1 MFSYFCIANID
12 ILLKSGK
19 VSSRY
24 LPLLTIIKH
33 LAMGIKERFKEF
45 IAYKRLTQRRFQA
58 SIGVSSSYVNGITDG
73 IGAGVLRKLSITY
86 PELNTDW
93 LLTGEGEMLNHPSDK
108 TANQS
113 ISGHHGTSVAG
124 NGNNVNTT
132 SALEKALESLMEQ
145 QRLTAKAQ
153 EQVDR
158 LLSLMER
165 MAK

>member
-1 MFSYFCIANID
+1 MYRVGFLISFH
-12 ILLKSGK
+12 
-19 VSSRY
+19 R
-24 LPLLTIIKH
+24 
-33 LAMGIKERFKEF
+33 
-45 IAYKRLTQRRFQA
+45 RRFQYQ
-58 SIGVSSSYVNGITDG
+58 ILKVSNGYVHKIKNSVGKRGLLDIQ
-73 IGAGVLRKLSITY
+73 RKF

-93 LLTGEGEMLNHPSDK
+93 LLTGEGEMLNDTSSYIVNSD
-108 TANQS
+108 
-113 ISGHHGTSVAG
+113 HHGTSVAG

-165 MAK
+165 MTK

>member
-1 MFSYFCIANID
+1 
-12 ILLKSGK
+12 
-19 VSSRY
+19 
-24 LPLLTIIKH
+24 
-33 LAMGIKERFKEF
+33 MGIKERIVLFIKGQGISRAEF
-45 IAYKRLTQRRFQA
+45 ERKSCL
-58 SIGVSSSYVNGITDG
+58 SNGYVNNIRDG
-73 IGAGVLRKLSITY
+73 MGADKVENVLRAF
-86 PELNTDW
+86 PALNRTW

-124 NGNNVNTT
+124 NGNNVNAT

-165 MAK
+165 MTK